1 MLSNKQVEIL
11 KFGYTDYDA
20 LICDG
25 AIRSGKTSVMSL
37 AFVLWGMANFDR
49 CNFIISGKTTST
61 VTKNVVKPLLST
73 KYLTDNFEIRYTKI
87 EGLITVQRGNKINYF
102 YVYAGNDESSY
113 TKIQGLTA
121 AGALFDEVVLMPRSF
136 VNQALARCS
145 VEGSKYWFSCNPD
158 SPGHWFYKEWI
169 KKAEEKKTKYIHFK
183 MEDNPSLSE
192 ETLEKY
198 KRMYLGVFHDRY
210 VRGLWVTAEGIIYR
224 RFAENKSTYV
234 LNKMPDDIMF
244 LEVGV
249 DFGGNKSKTVFVCT
263 GFTSNM
269 EKVVVL
275 ECKRIDREISPEE
288 LDIEFIEFCELV
300 LTKYKKS
307 FYAKCDNAEPVLIRG
322 LKNAVARAGLDVL
335 IKNAR
340 KSEILSRIQLVS
352 KLQGLNR
359 FFVMDY
365 CTAVIDALS
374 MAVWDTK
381 NPNTRLDDGTTD
393 IDTLDA
399 LEYSIEAYMKD
410 LI

>member
-1 MLSNKQVEIL
+1 MFCGVWLIL
-11 KFGYTDYDA
+11 IDVILLYQA
-20 LICDG
+20 RLH
-25 AIRSGKTSVMSL
+25 RQL
-37 AFVLWGMANFDR
+37 L
-49 CNFIISGKTTST
+49 
-61 VTKNVVKPLLST
+61 KNVVKPLLST

-300 LTKYKKS
+300 LTKYKK
-307 FYAKCDNAEPVLIRG
+307 I
-322 LKNAVARAGLDVL
+322 
-335 IKNAR
+335 
-340 KSEILSRIQLVS
+340 IL
-352 KLQGLNR
+352 
-359 FFVMDY
+359 
-365 CTAVIDALS
+365 C
-374 MAVWDTK
+374 
-381 NPNTRLDDGTTD
+381 
-393 IDTLDA
+393 
-399 LEYSIEAYMKD
+399 
-410 LI
+410 